1 MTLLDKELTEKIIG
15 CAFNVHSTLG
25 KGFLE
30 KVYKN
35 AMAVELKKHGL
46 NVQQQSPIK
55 VRYDGWIVGE
65 YYADLFVENQVICEL
80 KSVENLLKSHEV
92 QLVNYLVAT
101 GVDIGLLFNFA
112 DRVTVRR
119 KFREYKNPVN
129 TEGMISR
136 QDAQDDRDI
145 KNKPTG

>member
-30 KVYKN
+30 KVYEN

-101 GVDIGLLFNFA
+101 GADIGLLFNFA

-119 KFREYKNPVN
+119 KFREYKNLWQ
-129 TEGMISR
+129 GI
-136 QDAQDDRDI
+136 I
-145 KNKPTG
+145 TGPPLLHFYILQEDQ